1 MAKWLEFNVQKT
13 TYEVEDKRD
22 ADIEAASDRVQH
34 EQEKMVETMKVR
46 WELQKE
52 KDQEKIDKS
61 KRATERRRQSI
72 PIKDMEQYKKDQQLA
87 KLLQE
92 EEEAAQ
98 QDVSDDNYNKPAN
111 QIDLFRNLKKS
122 SAAYNEEEE

>member
-1 MAKWLEFNVQKT
+1 VKITKIKSNRFLRQAHFMLAVYCRAENNRLFLHKNVEMRPGFMAKWLEFNVQKT

-52 KDQEKIDKS
+52 KD
-61 KRATERRRQSI
+61 
-72 PIKDMEQYKKDQQLA
+72 
-87 KLLQE
+87 
-92 EEEAAQ
+92 
-98 QDVSDDNYNKPAN
+98 
-111 QIDLFRNLKKS
+111 
-122 SAAYNEEEE
+122 